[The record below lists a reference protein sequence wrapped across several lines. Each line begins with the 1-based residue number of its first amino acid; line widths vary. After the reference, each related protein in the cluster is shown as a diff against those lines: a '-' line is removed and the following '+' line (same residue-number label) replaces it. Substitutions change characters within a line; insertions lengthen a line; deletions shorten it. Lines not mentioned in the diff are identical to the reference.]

1 MSSILTNTSAMV
13 ALQTLKQVN
22 NSLNQTQSEI
32 ATGMSVS
39 NAKDNAATWAIAK
52 TMESDVKGFRGI
64 AESLSLGESTI
75 GVARQASETVTSLL
89 TELKGK
95 IVSAQEENVD
105 RGKIQTDIAELR
117 NQIETVVNAA
127 QFNGLNMVKGT
138 DQVNIL
144 SSLDRDSAGNV
155 TASQIRVE
163 RQDLTTSAGV
173 LGSGTVLNANATAS
187 AASVSD
193 AGNTAEI
200 TFNNGDY
207 TTAGLMARIT
217 IDGRQIDFE
226 GGAGLN
232 QNDAAEFFAGAINA
246 LQLDG
251 ITADSAGG
259 VLEITSNRAFSGAD
273 IAISN
278 LAGDAAGT
286 VISEIN
292 GAATAPATLSGEI
305 DQRAQSITFS
315 GVAAVQD
322 GDGYS
327 VTVGTQSFTY
337 VAGPNQNFE
346 DVARG
351 LKAAI
356 DAGRV
361 DGVSTRVDQDAQ
373 GRWQLMVD
381 NDDGSLAFSVLGNAG
396 GTASGGLFGLDGI
409 DVRTT
414 AGASAALDNVEAMIA
429 RAIDASAAFGSAQRR
444 VEIQGDF
451 VSKLTDSLT
460 AGIGTLVDA
469 DMEATS
475 ARLQAL
481 QVQQQLAVQSL
492 SIANQAPQ
500 SILSLFR

>member
-22 NSLNQTQSEI
+22 NSLDKTQAEI
-32 ATGMSVS
+32 ATGKQVA
-39 NAKDNAATWAIAK
+39 NARDNAATWAIAK
-52 TMESDVKGFRGI
+52 TMESDVTGFRGI
-64 AESLSLGESTI
+64 SESLSLGESTI
-75 GVARQASETVTSLL
+75 GVGRQAAETVTSLL

-117 NQIETVVNAA
+117 SQIETVVNAA

-155 TASQIRVE
+155 TASQISVG
-163 RQDLTTSAGV
+163 RQDLTTSAGT
-173 LGSGTVLNANATAS
+173 LGSGQVLNANATAS
-187 AASVSD
+187 AGAVSD

-217 IDGRQIDFE
+217 IEGRQIDFS
-226 GGAGLN
+226 GAAGLD
-232 QNDAAEFFAGAINA
+232 QNDAAAFFEGAINA

-251 ITADSAGG
+251 ITAEATGG
-259 VLEITSNRAFSGAD
+259 VLEITSNRAFSGVD
-273 IAISN
+273 IAISD

-286 VISEIN
+286 VVSEIN
-292 GAATAPATLSGEI
+292 GDATAPGTLSGSI
-305 DQRAQSITFS
+305 DERAQSVTFS
-315 GVAAVQD
+315 GTAAVQN

-327 VTVGTQSFTY
+327 VTVGTQSFSY
-337 VAGPNQNFE
+337 VAGPNQSFE

-356 DAGRV
+356 DGGRL
-361 DGVSTRVDQDAQ
+361 DGVTAQVAQDAD
-373 GRWQLMVD
+373 GRWQLQVD
-381 NDDGSLAFSVLGNAG
+381 NNDGSLAFSVLGNAG
-396 GTASGGLFGLDGI
+396 GTASGGLFGLEGM

-414 AGASAALDNVEAMIA
+414 EGAQAALENV
-429 RAIDASAAFGSAQRR
+429 
-444 VEIQGDF
+444 
-451 VSKLTDSLT
+451 
-460 AGIGTLVDA
+460 
-469 DMEATS
+469 
-475 ARLQAL
+475 
-481 QVQQQLAVQSL
+481 
-492 SIANQAPQ
+492 
-500 SILSLFR
+500 